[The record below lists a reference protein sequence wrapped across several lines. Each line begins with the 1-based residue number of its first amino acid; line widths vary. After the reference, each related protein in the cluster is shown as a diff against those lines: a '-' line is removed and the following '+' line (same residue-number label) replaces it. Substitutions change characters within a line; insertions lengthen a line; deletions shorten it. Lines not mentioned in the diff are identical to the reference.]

1 LVRILTFKGDKR
13 NEKTLTFISYAPS
26 AMAGIFFVGGIAILS
41 SGLALTVMTIKSEEN
56 DYE

>member
-1 LVRILTFKGDKR
+1 MFKGDKR

-26 AMAGIFFVGGIAILS
+26 AMAGIFFVGGIAVLS